1 MMLIDRIA
9 QDPNQTLKYALIL
22 AVGTNLIMAV
32 VQYFLQDRQ
41 LKSQT
46 KLIQMQLESASENV
60 KKQLDQ
66 SEKNTRIQLLHADQK
81 ESVNALWSIL
91 YNLTASDLKEKLN
104 EFLYETPEGYYLP
117 DDIQKIIRNEI
128 SAVNRFILEKS
139 IELGMIDPEQ
149 DLAMI
154 QEYDIWYSEM
164 DQIERA
170 NIDTKKVYD
179 RFEARIKEQIRK
191 YTSISE

>member
-1 MMLIDRIA
+1 MMLIDQIA

-32 VQYFLQDRQ
+32 VQCFLQNRQ

-46 KLIQMQLESASENV
+46 NLIQRQLESASENV

-91 YNLTASDLKEKLN
+91 YNLKASALKEKLN
-104 EFLYETPEGYYLP
+104 EFLNETPEGYYLP

-128 SAVNRFILEKS
+128 SEVNRFILEKS

-149 DLAMI
+149 DEAMI
-154 QEYDIWYSEM
+154 QEYDIWYSIM
-164 DQIERA
+164 DPVERA
-170 NIDTKKVYD
+170 NIDTEQVYD
-179 RFEARIKEQIRK
+179 RFEARIKDQIRK